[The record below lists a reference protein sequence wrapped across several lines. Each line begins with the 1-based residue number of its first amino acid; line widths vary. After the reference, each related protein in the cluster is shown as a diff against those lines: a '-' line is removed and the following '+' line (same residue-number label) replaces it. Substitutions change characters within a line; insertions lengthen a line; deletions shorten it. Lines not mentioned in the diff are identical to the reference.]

1 MSANS
6 RPAYGAVYPH
16 RSDNPDR
23 RNSPAY
29 HRRRFY
35 RLGGLRYIFR
45 RTGGTW
51 KRHSFITDFTLPVC
65 CDYHPNCVF
74 TQQAF
79 RSGWRL
85 ECVLDHRNDYS
96 NHFYL
101 CLPQGNSIKLAE
113 PVNSKINVAL
123 CRHRKN
129 HTAAIR
135 CPPPDFMLLIVFSST
150 FTSTGFE
157 TWAFIPVAREC

>member
-1 MSANS
+1 MSADP
-6 RPAYGAVYPH
+6 RTVDGAVYPH
-16 RSDNPDR
+16 RSDDSGRGNR
-23 RNSPAY
+23 LTH
-29 HRRRFY
+29 HRGRVY
-35 RLGGLRYIFR
+35 RLGGFCYLFR
-45 RTGGTW
+45 RIGGTW
-51 KRHSFITDFTLPVC
+51 ERNSLLTDFPLPVC
-65 CDYHPNCVF
+65 SGHHPGCVF
-74 TQQAF
+74 TQQVF

>member
-1 MSANS
+1 MVLGTVICLLIPGQLMGLFTHTEATIQTGKQPCVSSAPVLS
-6 RPAYGAVYPH
+6 
-16 RSDNPDR
+16 S
-23 RNSPAY
+23 
-29 HRRRFY
+29 RRFPLHLPAHW
-35 RLGGLRYIFR
+35 RDLE
-45 RTGGTW
+45 
-51 KRHSFITDFTLPVC
+51 RHSFITDFTLPVC

-135 CPPPDFMLLIVFSST
+135 CPRRIL
-150 FTSTGFE
+150 
-157 TWAFIPVAREC
+157 CY